1 MNDLMK
7 TIPADALRRASERGI
22 CKSLDEFVTG
32 LRYVRSIRDPKI
44 GSRLDK
50 NPGELFVNFDGG
62 VGPKSWSGNDLNFA
76 LVGTPVGQMP
86 GFPPSYWKDGGSRSP
101 GSIRVVAWKPYGAA
115 LVIASDPNHI
125 GDVWLGF
132 IPIEALE
139 NVKVDEPA

>member
-32 LRYVRSIRDPKI
+32 LRYVRSVWDAKR
-44 GSRLDK
+44 GSYLDRK
-50 NPGELFVNFDGG
+50 PGELFVNFDHCSGLS
-62 VGPKSWSGNDLNFA
+62 SWAGDGLNYA
-76 LVGTPVGQMP
+76 LVGTPVGKMP
-86 GFPPSYWKDGGSRSP
+86 GFPAASWRDSGVRSP
-101 GSIRVVAWKPYGAA
+101 GSIRVVAWRSYGAA
-115 LVIASDPNHI
+115 LVIATDPNHI

-139 NVKVDEPA
+139 NVKVEEPA